1 MKRHDLQTWHRL
13 QHRVHPLLKV
23 DFIQKVRF
31 IFQISKSSIKNIP
44 NYKAD
49 LLQLKLTPIICL
61 MNFIKKK
68 VGMWKLFL
76 ELMHEISFSTY
87 LSCIENVSLNM
98 PSVSMYTFIQWR
110 TKLILHHRYIHQCT
124 NSLDSYSL
132 KVNGNLREKLLK
144 NSWSIIPFLFGII
157 ISNEI
162 LPHSND

>member
-1 MKRHDLQTWHRL
+1 MSLYPFLDQLLSRWNWMFWTNRETKSGFVHRFSSLFLLLTWSPHWKGMICKPGTDFNIEC
-13 QHRVHPLLKV
+13 PLLKV

-98 PSVSMYTFIQWR
+98 PSV
-110 TKLILHHRYIHQCT
+110 CT
-124 NSLDSYSL
+124 HS
-132 KVNGNLREKLLK
+132 
-144 NSWSIIPFLFGII
+144 F
-157 ISNEI
+157 NEG
-162 LPHSND
+162 LN